1 MSRIVLSSSKS
12 LLPKVFYQ
20 GTRKEARRP
29 EILEPAVCPRRSPGT
44 TASCCCYDFHPGL
57 PSGLNAPD
65 DPPFRN
71 KLSPASHKSTS
82 INNPFSCSTSHLQ
95 LFLAQRGLLR
105 LLKCNR
111 NLLGFASV
119 PKGLI
124 KTRRPSP
131 LCPSSTR
138 RFIMSPSV
146 TSQFDDSL

>member
-1 MSRIVLSSSKS
+1 MSHIVLSSSKS
-12 LLPKVFYQ
+12 LLPRVFYQ

-29 EILEPAVCPRRSPGT
+29 VILEPAVCPLRSPGA

-95 LFLAQRGLLR
+95 LFSCPERASKTPQVQPELTWFCFSSQRLNKDQTPFPTLS
-105 LLKCNR
+105 LQHKE
-111 NLLGFASV
+111 V
-119 PKGLI
+119 YH
-124 KTRRPSP
+124 
-131 LCPSSTR
+131 
-138 RFIMSPSV
+138 V
-146 TSQFDDSL
+146 TFCDVTA